1 MGAPAD
7 GYSTLLLVGLPN
19 AINAS
24 LYDNLNFDFIRDIAP
39 VASIVGV
46 PNVMLVNPAF
56 PAKTIPEFIAYA
68 KANPGKINMASAGE
82 GTFSHLCGE
91 LFKLATGIDLVHV
104 PYKGGART
112 LTDVLGE
119 EHVQLIFSGVSVS
132 LGYIK
137 SVKLRALGVTTSA
150 RLELLPDIPTVGES
164 VAGAMEARRVQEG
177 LGAPKNTPADVIDR
191 LNGAVKTALADPKI
205 KASFSDLGN
214 VPMPMTP
221 APVRK
226 ACHRR
231 RHRKVA
237 QGDPSCQHQGG
248 LSRGFRVVMG
258 APYPTTPAALDTM
271 AAQESERWAKVVR
284 EASIKRNAGRRGGYT
299 GLRAGAVNS
308 EPQSPRSARLNTSP
322 SRRENSCL
330 PADPSG
336 WHNFKVTRAAAAL
349 AAAVM
354 MRAPAAAAG
363 ARDSATHS

>member
-1 MGAPAD
+1 MKLPRRSFLHLAAGVAALPAASRIARAESYPTRPVHIVVGFTAGGPFDITARLIGQSLSAQLGQPFIIDNRPGAGTNIATEFVVGAPAD
-7 GYSTLLLVGLPN
+7 GYTLSLVGLPN

-104 PYKGGART
+104 PYKGGAPA
-112 LTDVLGE
+112 LTDVLGG
-119 EHVQLIFSGVSVS
+119 HVQLIFSGVSVS

-137 SVKLRALGVTTSA
+137 SGKLRALGVTTSA

-164 VAGAMEARRVQEG
+164 VPGYEANGWEG

-221 APVRK
+221 AEFGK
-226 ACHRR
+226 LIAGDTEKW
-231 RHRKVA
+231 RKV
-237 QGDPSCQHQGG
+237 
-248 LSRGFRVVMG
+248 
-258 APYPTTPAALDTM
+258 
-271 AAQESERWAKVVR
+271 
-284 EASIKRNAGRRGGYT
+284 I
-299 GLRAGAVNS
+299 
-308 EPQSPRSARLNTSP
+308 
-322 SRRENSCL
+322 
-330 PADPSG
+330 
-336 WHNFKVTRAAAAL
+336 RAANIKA
-349 AAAVM
+349 
-354 MRAPAAAAG
+354 
-363 ARDSATHS
+363 D